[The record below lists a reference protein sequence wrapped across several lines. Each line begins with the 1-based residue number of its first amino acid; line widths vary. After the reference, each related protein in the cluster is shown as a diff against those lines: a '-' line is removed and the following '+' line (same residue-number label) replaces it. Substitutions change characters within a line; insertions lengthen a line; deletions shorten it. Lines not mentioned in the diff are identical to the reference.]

1 MAKMISPRNLTS
13 STSLLFPSTHS
24 PTSLHSPR
32 SVGFSTKPISRGRFA
47 AEPGGTSLVAK
58 ASSTATAVVPDDIAD
73 VLGEVS
79 IFAAAAGQ
87 PVKFK
92 DLWDQKEGMAVVALL
107 RHFGCP
113 CCWELAATLK
123 ESKEKFDSAGVKL
136 IAVGVGTP
144 DKAQLLA
151 ERGMAVV
158 ALLRHFGCFFCWEY
172 AEALRES
179 KEKFDL
185 AGVKLIVVG
194 VGTPDKAQV
203 LAERLPFPL
212 DSLYADPDR
221 KAYDILGLYY
231 GFRRTFLNPASAKV
245 FSRWDA
251 LKKAMKNYTI
261 KATPDD
267 KSSILQQGGMFVFKG
282 KQLLY
287 ARKDEGSGDHAPLDD
302 IFNICCKV
310 PAA

>member
-1 MAKMISPRNLTS
+1 MAKVMSPRILTS

-24 PTSLHSPR
+24 QKSLFPPQ
-32 SVGFSTKPISRGRFA
+32 SVAVITKPISKARSSRKPSGLS
-47 AEPGGTSLVAK
+47 PMAK
-58 ASSTATAVVPDDIAD
+58 ASSSTASAAVPDDIAD

-79 IFAAAAGQ
+79 IFTAAGE

-92 DLWDQKEGMAVVALL
+92 DLWDQKEVSFSYLY
-107 RHFGCP
+107 
-113 CCWELAATLK
+113 W
-123 ESKEKFDSAGVKL
+123 
-136 IAVGVGTP
+136 
-144 DKAQLLA
+144 
-151 ERGMAVV
+151 MAVV
-158 ALLRHFGCFFCWEY
+158 ALLRHFGCFFCWEF

-221 KAYDILGLYY
+221 KA
-231 GFRRTFLNPASAKV
+231 KV
-245 FSRWDA
+245 FSRVDA

-267 KSSILQQGGMFVFKG
+267 RSSVLQQGGMFVFKG

-302 IFNICCKV
+302 IFNICCEV